1 LYTGGI
7 GQIFGQLLVF
17 AFAAVAP
24 VGGPPAPTGDGCPV
38 TLPSAKP
45 PFEGRA
51 FNYGNRHLGVAMW
64 ERGRLWASRGGQT
77 WAQIRSDGLIRA
89 KLGWWRAVPGRLTI
103 EGERLDA
110 GAPPLRARVPAGY
123 GRRGFQATALVFPTV
138 GCWRVVGTVAG
149 HDLELVVRV
158 KKRRNPA

>member
-1 LYTGGI
+1 ME
-7 GQIFGQLLVF
+7 QILRQVVVF
-17 AFAAVAP
+17 ALQAATLA
-24 VGGPPAPTGDGCPV
+24 GPPPVHAGDGCQV

-45 PFEGRA
+45 PFEDLW

-77 WAQIRSDGLIRA
+77 WGQIRSDGSIRA

-110 GAPPLRARVPAGY
+110 TAPPLRARVPGGY
-123 GRRGFQATALVFPTV
+123 GRKGFQATGLIFPTV
-138 GCWRVVGTVAG
+138 GCWRVVGTIAG
-149 HDLELVVRV
+149 HDLEIVVRV
-158 KKRRNPA
+158 KKRRTASST